1 MTHEE
6 MLREYTRAYKNM
18 LSASAEKRLAQLEA
32 EAAKEGLRFQMT
44 NERQWML
51 PHFIGDPHFE
61 LTALESEGGI
71 QHVVH

>member
-18 LSASAEKRLAQLEA
+18 LSASAEKRLAQLDA
-32 EAAKEGLRFQMT
+32 ETAKEGLRFQIT

-51 PHFIGDPHFE
+51 PHFIGDPHF
-61 LTALESEGGI
+61 ALVPNQEGGT
-71 QHVVH
+71 QHEVH

>member
-1 MTHEE
+1 MTHKE

-18 LSASAEKRLAQLEA
+18 LSASAEKRLAQLDA

-61 LTALESEGGI
+61 LIVLESEGGT
-71 QHVVH
+71 QHAVY